1 MLESV
6 GDDSVVF
13 NQDNIHKIITIT
25 KDRVSI
31 DKEPENL
38 VIINKGKNKIHLN
51 LENRNQKINRE
62 EIMKSLK
69 KIKKIEIE
77 NLDNV
82 DNINNIKR
90 NISPYKSKKNSDT
103 NLIQTLQKD
112 NIKNNLNKHIKF
124 DIYDNNLDCMQFNNM
139 KNKLKQK
146 EKEEIINSNYNT
158 FNISELYDNN
168 NYFYTK
174 KITDRNDSNKIS
186 ERISLKSSN
195 NNNYNT
201 NLNSEY
207 DYYNKN
213 NYSDIKK
220 VTNENLEKKLNLNL
234 NKKELTRN
242 KTLNLEK
249 RNSTILITS
258 IVNMINTTKSVSD
271 KTHISSPYEK
281 CLICERNFSV
291 INLCCSECNIHFFCR
306 KCLKYYCRDLVEK
319 GIKRMKCP
327 ITKCNYNIY
336 EEFLKSILSEDYYK
350 LLFKKSKSL
359 KSEEITEINDITE
372 NKYQIFNKKIK
383 QNCEEKYKNIRLY
396 NNKHVIDVNSNIN
409 FYNVRKYK
417 DEYCPN
423 CHEPTLFCKID
434 GIFHKCL
441 NCGFKICKYCNKE
454 FTNTHLIINYPG
466 HCKVYYRKSQEERI
480 KTNSIFNYL
489 IQLIYVI
496 SMFYI
501 TFAFCY
507 LRIYKFFKEFLKIQ
521 KYENNVFL
529 IILFGIKDIFNIV
542 ISIVFFLMI
551 FPYIFVWTPFF
562 PVIIALVDGN

>member
-6 GDDSVVF
+6 GDDSIVF
-13 NQDNIHKIITIT
+13 NQENIHKIITIT
-25 KDRVSI
+25 KERVST
-31 DKEPENL
+31 DKDPENII
-38 VIINKGKNKIHLN
+38 IINEGKNKIHLN
-51 LENRNQKINRE
+51 LENTNQKINRE
-62 EIMKSLK
+62 EIMRSLK

-82 DNINNIKR
+82 DNNNIKR
-90 NISPYKSKKNSDT
+90 NISPYKSNKNSDT
-103 NLIQTLQKD
+103 NLIKMLKKD
-112 NIKNNLNKHIKF
+112 KNENNYLNKNIKF
-124 DIYDNNLDCMQFNNM
+124 DIYDNNLNPIKFNDM
-139 KNKLKQK
+139 KNKLKNK
-146 EKEEIINSNYNT
+146 EEEIINPNSNK
-158 FNISELYDNN
+158 FNISDLYDNN

-195 NNNYNT
+195 TNNYNS
-201 NLNSEY
+201 NINSEY

-213 NYSDIKK
+213 YSEIKK
-220 VTNENLEKKLNLNL
+220 ETNENLAKINLNL

-271 KTHISSPYEK
+271 KTLISSPYEK
-281 CLICERNFSV
+281 CLICERSFSV
-291 INLCCSECNIHFFCR
+291 VNLCCSECNIHFFCR
-306 KCLKYYCRDLVEK
+306 KCLKYYCRELIEK

-383 QNCEEKYKNIRLY
+383 QNCEEKYKNIKLY

-454 FTNTHLIINYPG
+454 YTNTHLIINYPG
-466 HCKVYYRKSQEERI
+466 HCKVYYRKRQEERM
-480 KTNSIFNYL
+480 KTNCLFNYI

-507 LRIYKFFKEFLKIQ
+507 LRIYNFFKELLKINN
-521 KYENNVFL
+521 YENNVFL
-529 IILFGIKDIFNIV
+529 IILFRIKEIFNII
-542 ISIVFFLMI
+542 ISIVFFIMI
-551 FPYIFVWTPFF
+551 FPYVFAWTPFF

>member
-1 MLESV
+1 MIDSV
-6 GDDSVVF
+6 GDDSIVF
-13 NQDNIHKIITIT
+13 NKENIHKIITIT

-31 DKEPENL
+31 DKEPEN
-38 VIINKGKNKIHLN
+38 VIIINNGKNKINLN
-51 LENRNQKINRE
+51 LENKKQNINRE

-69 KIKKIEIE
+69 KIKKIEFE
-77 NLDNV
+77 DLDDMNYYN
-82 DNINNIKR
+82 NINKNNIKR
-90 NISPYKSKKNSDT
+90 NISPYESNKNSDT
-103 NLIQTLQKD
+103 NLILRLKKE
-112 NIKNNLNKHIKF
+112 NKENKYLNNNIKF
-124 DIYDNNLDCMQFNNM
+124 DIYDNNLNSVKLNNL
-139 KNKLKQK
+139 KNKLKLN
-146 EKEEIINSNYNT
+146 EKEESINPNFNK

-168 NYFYTK
+168 NYIYSK
-174 KITDRNDSNKIS
+174 KITNRNDSNKVS

-195 NNNYNT
+195 TNNYYSKI
-201 NLNSEY
+201 NSEY

-220 VTNENLEKKLNLNL
+220 VTNENLEKKLDLNL

-242 KTLNLEK
+242 KTLNIGK
-249 RNSTILITS
+249 RNSEILITS
-258 IVNMINTTKSVSD
+258 IVNMINSTKSVSD

-281 CLICERNFSV
+281 CLICERSFSV
-291 INLCCSECNIHFFCR
+291 VNLCCSECNIHFFCR
-306 KCLKYYCRDLVEK
+306 KCLKYYCRDLIEK

-327 ITKCNYNIY
+327 ITNCNYNIY
-336 EEFLKSILSEDYYK
+336 EEFLKSILSEDYFK

-396 NNKHVIDVNSNIN
+396 NNKFVIDVNSNIN

-434 GIFHKCL
+434 GFFHKCL

-454 FTNTHLIINYPG
+454 YTNTHLIINYPG
-466 HCKVYYRKSQEERI
+466 HCKVYYRKKQEEKI
-480 KTNSIFNYL
+480 KTNYLFIYL

-501 TFAFCY
+501 TFSFCY
-507 LRIYKFFKEFLKIQ
+507 LRFYKFFKGFLKIQ
-521 KYENNVFL
+521 KHENNVFL
-529 IILFGIKDIFNIV
+529 IIF
-542 ISIVFFLMI
+542 
-551 FPYIFVWTPFF
+551 
-562 PVIIALVDGN
+562 